1 MFTPLTFVDIRP
13 SGLAFA
19 RLEKPDS
26 LLLQLTEQYKRYSPI
41 MQSKRQ
47 GQVAELIKRNFS
59 QVLQGEGSYI
69 YGVEPLV
76 TVTSVQVSP
85 DLSLAKI
92 YLSVWN
98 TENKQAVLLQ
108 LEEEYG
114 RLRSS
119 LASRLKRQ
127 IRRIPEFNLFMDD
140 TLDEM
145 YRVDR
150 MFDQLYRDGQMPE
163 EGEEES

>member
-1 MFTPLTFVDIRP
+1 
-13 SGLAFA
+13 
-19 RLEKPDS
+19 
-26 LLLQLTEQYKRYSPI
+26 

-59 QVLQGEGSYI
+59 LVLQGEGSYI

-98 TENKQAVLLQ
+98 TDNKQAVLLQ
-108 LEEEYG
+108 LEEEYA

-127 IRRIPEFNLFMDD
+127 IRRIPEFSLFIDD

-163 EGEEES
+163 EGQEKP